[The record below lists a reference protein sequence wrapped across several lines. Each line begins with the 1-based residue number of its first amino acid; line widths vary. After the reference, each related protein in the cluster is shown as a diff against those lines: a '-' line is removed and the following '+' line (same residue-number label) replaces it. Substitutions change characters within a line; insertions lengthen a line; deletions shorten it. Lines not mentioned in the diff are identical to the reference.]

1 MMKYALRGILF
12 VLALVALNP
21 GSVWAQ
27 QHANPCPRPENGSM
41 VSPPPDLYSRNG
53 VLDVSFN
60 YEMGMDDSGR
70 TLFCFVTPDG
80 LESPTLHLNPGD
92 RLNVTLTNANPPP
105 PPGAPTERVS
115 NSSDRCGDA
124 LMTITSVNLHFHGT
138 NTSPVC
144 HADEVIHTIVN
155 SHETFQ
161 YHVKF
166 PANEPSG
173 LYWYHPHVHGIA
185 EAAVQGG
192 GSGAIVIEGIEKL
205 QPAVAGLPE
214 RILLIRDLVVRG
226 NQNDPDVPAWD
237 VSLNYVTIPFP
248 GYRPAMIRMRP
259 GAKEFWRVANASA
272 DTIIDLRLRYDGA
285 TQPLQVVALDGVPT
299 GSQDGTRQGK
309 IVTEDYIRL
318 PPAARAEFIMTGPA
332 ATVADAVFETLKID
346 TGPDG
351 DNDPT
356 RPLAKDRNVRRANRA
371 AEDARAFLA
380 PSAPNVRR
388 SRQSKSDV
396 GTKAVFLGEAVGP
409 QEPRGSH
416 QLFHHR
422 GWREA
427 RVVQSAEPAGDRDYP
442 GRDRGLD
449 YRESRPGKSRIS
461 LASNPLFAAG
471 AGRRPRARE
480 PATIARHGRGSVRDR
495 QKPVSQRQGTN
506 GFPRHGY
513 RGFRLPLSYP
523 RARGR
528 RHDGYHPGA
537 SAEKILMSRRFIGC
551 KREEMMLAPTRGL
564 TSAARSDCR
573 RGCRAVG

>member
-299 GSQDGTRQGK
+299 GSQDGTRRGK

-351 DNDPT
+351 DDDPT
-356 RPLAKDRNVRRANRA
+356 RPLAKIETSDAPTALPKMPAPSSPPPPQMFEGLAKAKATSERKLYFSEKLLDPKNPAGPTNFFITVDGAKPVLFNPLNPPAIVTTQGAIEDWTIENRA
-371 AEDARAFLA
+371 QENHEFHLHQIHFLLLERDGVPVPASQQQLLDMVEVPYGTGKSPYPSVKVRMDFRGMDIGDFVYHCHILGHEDAGMMAIIQVL
-380 PSAPNVRR
+380 PPK
-388 SRQSKSDV
+388 KS
-396 GTKAVFLGEAVGP
+396 
-409 QEPRGSH
+409 
-416 QLFHHR
+416 
-422 GWREA
+422 
-427 RVVQSAEPAGDRDYP
+427 
-442 GRDRGLD
+442 
-449 YRESRPGKSRIS
+449 
-461 LASNPLFAAG
+461 
-471 AGRRPRARE
+471 
-480 PATIARHGRGSVRDR
+480 
-495 QKPVSQRQGTN
+495 
-506 GFPRHGY
+506 
-513 RGFRLPLSYP
+513 
-523 RARGR
+523 
-528 RHDGYHPGA
+528 
-537 SAEKILMSRRFIGC
+537 
-551 KREEMMLAPTRGL
+551 
-564 TSAARSDCR
+564 
-573 RGCRAVG
+573 